1 MPRARRYEMALPIRY
16 RSIDDESWVN
26 GTTVD
31 ISRSGVMFEGERG
44 LEPEALIEMDLVL
57 PHEVGGGARVIA
69 RGTVVR
75 AVAPATKE
83 RRPRLAATIVDY
95 DFVRNERHGGSL

>member
-1 MPRARRYEMALPIRY
+1 MRFQLPSAPAW

-31 ISRSGVMFEGERG
+31 ISRSGVMFEGERP

-57 PHEVGGGARVIA
+57 PREVGRGAQVIA

-75 AVAPATKE
+75 AVAPAIKE

-95 DFVRNERHGGSL
+95 DFVRNDRHGGSL